1 MDQMKKGFFMEDNEN
16 KNNGNPDGSF
26 VGNVDVKTESSELDK
41 TQVEKLSDAK
51 KTEVP
56 APSLMRSVIQSLI
69 RYFVSGVVVLLPLVV
84 TTGIVYWLTNYFVQW
99 FGPATTI
106 GKLLSRVGIAFV
118 PGEKLPYLY
127 GWLVVL
133 ATLFIIGFLIEVV
146 FRKKVVSWFDALIG
160 KIPLIGTVYG
170 TTRKFTDLMNKSGN
184 EELHNMSPVYCRFG
198 SQGGG
203 VLVLALLPNNRTYK
217 IQGNDYR
224 AVIVP
229 TAPVPFGGGMFF
241 IPVDDIIPADMTI
254 DELMTFYVTMGVQ

>member
-1 MDQMKKGFFMEDNEN
+1 MTDNNNDN
-16 KNNGNPDGSF
+16 KNTGFGNTDKMDSKENSATVSSNSEQSPIEEAPAG
-26 VGNVDVKTESSELDK
+26 VKADL
-41 TQVEKLSDAK
+41 
-51 KTEVP
+51 P
-56 APSLMRSVIQSLI
+56 APSLVRSIIKTLI

-84 TTGIVYWLTNYFVQW
+84 TTGIVYWLTNYFIKW
-99 FGPATTI
+99 FGPATVI

-133 ATLFIIGFLIEVV
+133 AVLFVIGFLIEVV
-146 FRKKVVSWFDALIG
+146 FRKKVVNWFDMLIG

-184 EELHNMSPVYCRFG
+184 DELHNMSPVYCRFG
-198 SQGGG
+198 SHGGG
-203 VLVLALLPNNRTYK
+203 VLVLALLPNSRTYK
-217 IQGNDYR
+217 IEGNDYR